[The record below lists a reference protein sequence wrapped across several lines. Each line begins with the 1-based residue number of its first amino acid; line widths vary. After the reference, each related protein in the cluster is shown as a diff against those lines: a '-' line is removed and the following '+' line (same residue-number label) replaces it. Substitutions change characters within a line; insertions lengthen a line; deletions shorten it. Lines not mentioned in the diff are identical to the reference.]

1 MGDERKMVLDMLAQ
15 GKISVDQA
23 EQLLQALGE
32 SDAASRRWRGPNDQ
46 RGFVDR
52 INRVAAEMGEAG
64 QELPSRL
71 SGLLDSIVGLATRFS
86 CNAERVFE
94 GLTSSADEIR
104 KVDISTTNGSVKLR
118 GWDGPGYRVAV
129 RAQIK
134 GEADRERAEATLS
147 EGLRVSVKDGT
158 LGLDCIDKSLL
169 SSLSVD
175 AAVPRRGKYDILMNS
190 RNGSVTV
197 DGVEGGSVEARSM
210 NGRITL
216 DRLQADTVHASTKN
230 GSIQASGELGRA
242 TIETANGSISASLN
256 YENDGS
262 LKMTTGNG
270 SIKVEIPKNPA
281 VQYTVSAGAV
291 NGAVRVD
298 VDDAGTVENEPA
310 RPGHRRQASVTV
322 SGPEGTSKS
331 VEVEAQAINGSIT
344 VVTV

>member
-32 SDAASRRWRGPNDQ
+32 SDAASRRSRVPNDQ

-94 GLTSSADEIR
+94 GLMSSADEIR

-197 DGVEGGSVEARSM
+197 DGVEGGRGSEVDERAHNPIDCRQ
-210 NGRITL
+210 IL
-216 DRLQADTVHASTKN
+216 CASTKN
-230 GSIQASGELGRA
+230 GSVQASGELGRA
-242 TIETANGSISASLN
+242 TIKTANGSISASLN

-281 VQYTVSAGAV
+281 VQ
-291 NGAVRVD
+291 R
-298 VDDAGTVENEPA
+298 E
-310 RPGHRRQASVTV
+310 RRGCEWRRLS
-322 SGPEGTSKS
+322 
-331 VEVEAQAINGSIT
+331 
-344 VVTV
+344 